1 MTCCRI
7 HTYSAIIVAR
17 MTQRRPTS
25 FDIAALAGVSQPTVS
40 RALSGNASVSE
51 ETRRRV
57 LEAAERLHYTV
68 DKNASGLRRQSA
80 KTLALLF
87 FEEWP
92 DGALINPFYLSLV
105 GPMVRRCAEHGYDL
119 LISFQQLSSDWH
131 VDYEDSRKAD
141 GIILLGYGDYLEYR
155 PRLERLVAR
164 GAHFVRWGTDGP
176 GQIGVTVSSDNEQ
189 GGFDA
194 TTHLL
199 QQGRRRIAFIGT
211 GGAGFPEV
219 EERWRGHCRA
229 LRAAEIEPDQK
240 LRVDA
245 APDEAEGRTAAE
257 QLLQR
262 GVEFDAIFAAS
273 DVAAIG
279 AMHALQHAGRGVP
292 ETAVVGFDDIPAAS
306 LASPPLTTITQSARA
321 AAEALVD
328 TLLESIESGS
338 AKNCVLPVH
347 LTVRESS
354 VSR

>member
-1 MTCCRI
+1 
-7 HTYSAIIVAR
+7 

-40 RALSGNASVSE
+40 RALSGNPSVSDA
-51 ETRRRV
+51 TRQRV
-57 LEAAERLHYTV
+57 LEAAEQLHYKV
-68 DKNASGLRRQSA
+68 DKNASGLRRQHSR
-80 KTLALLF
+80 TLALLF

-155 PRLERLVAR
+155 PRLEQLVER
-164 GAHFVRWGTDGP
+164 GAHFVRWGTG
-176 GQIGVTVSSDNEQ
+176 GEVQIGTTVSSDNEQ

-211 GGAGFPEV
+211 AGPGFPEV
-219 EERWRGHCRA
+219 QERWRGYCRA
-229 LRAAEIEPDQK
+229 LHAAGIEPEK
-240 LRVDA
+240 RLRADA
-245 APDEAEGRTAAE
+245 APSEADGRSAAE
-257 QLLQR
+257 QLLER
-262 GVEFDAIFAAS
+262 GVDFDAIFAAS

-279 AMHALQHAGRGVP
+279 AMHALQHAGRSVP
-292 ETAVVGFDDIPAAS
+292 ETAVVGFDDIPAAC
-306 LASPPLTTITQSARA
+306 LASPPLTTVTQDVRY

-328 TLLESIESGS
+328 TLIESIETGS
-338 AKNCVLPVH
+338 THDHLLPVR
-347 LTVRESS
+347 LTVRASS
-354 VSR
+354 IR